1 MKVVKVEYVV
11 MSPQTYIDQSAPLGG
26 MDKRLSW
33 LSLIKKIPCLI
44 LGLFLLAVGVVS
56 NLNSG
61 LGMHPWGVFHLGIA
75 LRTGLS
81 FGTVTQLVGFVVIV
95 IGWALGFAPGLGTVL
110 NMILV
115 GWFMD
120 WIIEY
125 NLLPTPT
132 DYLGR
137 FAMVAF
143 SIIVTGLATWLY
155 LRVQLGAGPRD
166 GLMVGF
172 VRKLNR
178 PVWLVRG
185 VIEVTVL
192 LIGWSLGG
200 VVGIGTVIIALS
212 VGYSI
217 QFFFKIG
224 KFDGK
229 SKQMNLFEQYKELI
243 AVKQTQKV
251 E

>member
-1 MKVVKVEYVV
+1 
-11 MSPQTYIDQSAPLGG
+11 
-26 MDKRLSW
+26 MDDRLNW
-33 LSLIKKIPCLI
+33 VSLIKKMPSLI
-44 LGLFLLAVGVVS
+44 AGLFLCAVAVVS

-75 LRTGLS
+75 IKTGLS
-81 FGTVTQLVGFVVIV
+81 FGTVTQLVGFVVIL
-95 IGWALGFAPGLGTVL
+95 IGWSLGFAPGVGTVL

-120 WIIEY
+120 IIIQY
-125 NLLPTPT
+125 HLLPTPS
-132 DYLGR
+132 DFIGSI
-137 FAMVAF
+137 AMVVF
-143 SIIVTGLATWLY
+143 SVIITGLATWLY

-172 VRKLNR
+172 VRKMNK

-185 VIEVTVL
+185 ITEVTVL
-192 LIGWSLGG
+192 LVGWSLGG
-200 VVGIGTVIIALS
+200 AVGIGTVIVALS

-217 QFFFKIG
+217 QLFFKIG

-229 SKQMNLFEQYKELI
+229 SKQKNLYEQYKELFLEN
-243 AVKQTQKV
+243 K
-251 E
+251 